1 MKWIVTVS
9 IALSS
14 GFSSVGMDFSEDMLQ
29 GIKGVGLEVAPMSMR
44 SNRLDL
50 DHSRLREYAYQRLDE
65 LQVEVL
71 SSAELDKI
79 PGRPFLEVGV
89 HIARAQGPSHLYS
102 VTWKLREM
110 AMLEGPKDTKVSMA
124 LSTWERESIG
134 VANRPEA
141 ILQTVDRMI
150 RLFSEE
156 YHKTNVKEQ
165 LDAAPLKPDKIY

>member
-1 MKWIVTVS
+1 MKWIVTVLLALLSRFS
-9 IALSS
+9 I
-14 GFSSVGMDFSEDMLQ
+14 VGMDFSEDLLQ
-29 GIKGVGLEVAPMSMR
+29 GIKVVGLEVVPMSMR

-50 DHSRLREYAYQRLDE
+50 DQSRLMEYAYQRLDE

-71 SSAELDKI
+71 SSSELDKI

-89 HIARAQGPSHLYS
+89 HIAHAQGPSHVYS
-102 VTWKLREM
+102 VTLKLREM
-110 AMLEGPKDTKVSMA
+110 AILERPKDTTVSMA

-156 YHKTNVKEQ
+156 YHKTNVKE
-165 LDAAPLKPDKIY
+165 

>member
-9 IALSS
+9 FTLFCVISS
-14 GFSSVGMDFSEDMLQ
+14 AGADFSENLLQ
-29 GIKGVGLEVAPMSMR
+29 GIRGVGLEVSPMSMR

-50 DHSRLREYAYQRLDE
+50 DQSRLREYSYQRLDE

-71 SSAELDKI
+71 SSSELDKI
-79 PGRPFLEVGV
+79 PGRPFLEIGV
-89 HIARAQGPSHLYS
+89 NIAHAQGPSHVYS
-102 VTWKLREM
+102 VTLKLREM
-110 AMLEGPKDTKVSMA
+110 AMLERPKDTTVSMA
-124 LSTWERESIG
+124 LSTWERESMG

-156 YHKTNVKEQ
+156 YHKTNVKE
-165 LDAAPLKPDKIY
+165 